1 MGDGEVGRPREFG
14 TDDIAA
20 FDAQLDAFVRGFADV
35 GVTAGVAR
43 RRSGLHREQQ
53 VARLGDIAFG
63 RNHQAVV
70 EERQIERR
78 VVEVGLF
85 PRQVGTGQTAAVV
98 GARLHAVEQIA
109 ARGAGHGRQR
119 TVGRDGVV
127 TRASGAQAERQLVD
141 PAYVL
146 QEILLGGVPF
156 EGHRGEEAPLVVGG
170 EVRRTVVTPRYGE
183 VVALF
188 VVVVEAGQQR
198 HFRPL
203 GQARGGRI
211 GLLVGHGVHVVP
223 QHVVVHV
230 ALSAQRE
237 VVALVAVGGETGQ
250 RVDVVAAFGFE
261 LVAEGVFARKA
272 EFVEFGA
279 VGLTAFTL
287 VLGGK
292 RSRIVAV
299 GVALERIVG
308 VLAAQ
313 LQAFGQR
320 YFEIGRV
327 VERGP
332 LDGVGVLVDR
342 RTRRIDTLAVAPK
355 RVVVLLRVDVGRKIH
370 GCAVVGRAADF
381 GEVLGV
387 VAPCIAAAVADLQP
401 FEQLVVE
408 IQTSR
413 DALHTAVVDDTLR
426 IVVTQRGVVAAL
438 FRAARNRER
447 IVLVGR
453 RAGDFVD
460 PVGSLAQ

>member
-1 MGDGEVGRPREFG
+1 M
-14 TDDIAA
+14 
-20 FDAQLDAFVRGFADV
+20 
-35 GVTAGVAR
+35 
-43 RRSGLHREQQ
+43 
-53 VARLGDIAFG
+53 
-63 RNHQAVV
+63 
-70 EERQIERR
+70 
-78 VVEVGLF
+78 
-85 PRQVGTGQTAAVV
+85 
-98 GARLHAVEQIA
+98 
-109 ARGAGHGRQR
+109 
-119 TVGRDGVV
+119 
-127 TRASGAQAERQLVD
+127 
-141 PAYVL
+141 
-146 QEILLGGVPF
+146 
-156 EGHRGEEAPLVVGG
+156 
-170 EVRRTVVTPRYGE
+170 
-183 VVALF
+183 
-188 VVVVEAGQQR
+188 
-198 HFRPL
+198 
-203 GQARGGRI
+203 
-211 GLLVGHGVHVVP
+211 
-223 QHVVVHV
+223 
-230 ALSAQRE
+230 
-237 VVALVAVGGETGQ
+237 
-250 RVDVVAAFGFE
+250 
-261 LVAEGVFARKA
+261 
-272 EFVEFGA
+272 EFGA

-413 DALHTAVVDDTLR
+413 DALQTAVVDDTLR